1 MNQYLS
7 LAEAAEE
14 LGLSR
19 TTMYRLRRDGAI
31 KEHTLK
37 LPNGKTVRKYIKLD
51 ELMALIQPPEQENV
65 NDDAEVS

>member
-31 KEHTLK
+31 KEHILK
-37 LPNGKTVRKYIKLD
+37 LPSGKVVRKYIRRD
-51 ELMALIQPPEQENV
+51 ELMALIEPPPEEKS
-65 NDDAEVS
+65 DGD